1 MKILEECR
9 EIALDIRSIDE
20 RIEEISLSVSSPKC
34 QVLDDMPKSMG
45 GNGNAIER
53 YIEKKERLEEK
64 KKRCTDRLDAQW
76 EEAMKIL
83 KTSGITKDGMS
94 LVYCRYYNGCT
105 WKECGLKLNWN
116 SNKVF
121 REHRKVKKI
130 YTKN

>member
-9 EIALDIRSIDE
+9 EIALDIKSIDE
-20 RIEEISLSVSSPKC
+20 RIEEIKLSVSSPKC

-45 GNGNAIER
+45 SNGNAIER

-76 EEAMKIL
+76 EEAMKML
-83 KTSGITKDGMS
+83 KTSGITKEEMS
-94 LVYCRYYNGCT
+94 LVYCRYYKGYS

-121 REHRKVKKI
+121 REYRKVKKI